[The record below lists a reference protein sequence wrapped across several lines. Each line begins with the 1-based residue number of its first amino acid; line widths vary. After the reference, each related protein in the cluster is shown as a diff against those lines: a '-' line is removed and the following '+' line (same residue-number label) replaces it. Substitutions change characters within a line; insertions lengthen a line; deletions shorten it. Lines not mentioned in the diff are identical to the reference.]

1 MMEQLTGVVGILLG
15 IWEIYAVY
23 KAFKDTKQR
32 GNKNTSTFLPLALW
46 SGFSFSFYRDWHS
59 TSHENVLS
67 ESLSAKLINKIN

>member
-23 KAFKDTKQR
+23 KA
-32 GNKNTSTFLPLALW
+32 
-46 SGFSFSFYRDWHS
+46 WHS

>member
-23 KAFKDTKQR
+23 KAFKQR

-46 SGFSFSFYRDWHS
+46 SGV
-59 TSHENVLS
+59 VLA
-67 ESLSAKLINKIN
+67 LAFIGIGIALVMKIY

>member
-46 SGFSFSFYRDWHS
+46 SGV
-59 TSHENVLS
+59 VLAFIGIGIA
-67 ESLSAKLINKIN
+67 LVMKMY

>member
-32 GNKNTSTFLPLALW
+32 GNKSTPTFLPLALW
-46 SGFSFSFYRDWHS
+46 SGV
-59 TSHENVLS
+59 VLA
-67 ESLSAKLINKIN
+67 LAFIGIGIALVMKVY